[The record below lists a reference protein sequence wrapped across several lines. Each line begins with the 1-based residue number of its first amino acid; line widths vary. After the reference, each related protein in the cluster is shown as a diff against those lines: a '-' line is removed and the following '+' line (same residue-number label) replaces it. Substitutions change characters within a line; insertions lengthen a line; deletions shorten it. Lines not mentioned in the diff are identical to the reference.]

1 MSILINLP
9 KTSRERAAMLAALCA
24 AAHLVPVPE
33 GVVDLVL
40 DLPLSDETRHN
51 VQTFRDE
58 VNAIRDDLKRGN
70 NYASN

>member
-1 MSILINLP
+1 MSIVIVLP
-9 KTSRERAAMLAALCA
+9 KTTRERAAMLAALCA
-24 AAHLVPVPE
+24 AARLVPVPE

-58 VNAIRDDLKRGN
+58 VNAIRSDLERGN
-70 NYASN
+70 NFASN